1 MPRLDFKLPEEM
13 KMKVTNN
20 VYNVGVNDRDTTLFE
35 GQYSVLS
42 GMAYNS
48 YLAVDE
54 KVAVFDTVAEGFGE
68 EWIGNIKSV
77 LGERAP
83 DYLIVLHMEPDHSA
97 NILKFTEIF
106 PEAKI
111 VSSAKSFAM
120 MRGFFGN
127 DFSDRQVVVGENS
140 TLSLGERN
148 ITFLTAPMVH
158 WPEVLVAYD
167 GTDKILFSADGFGKF
182 GTSDADEEWEEEA
195 RRYYIGIVGK
205 YGTQV
210 LNLLKKVAGLD
221 IQIICSLHG
230 PVLKENISHYI
241 ELYKTWASYTPE
253 YDGTVIAYAS
263 VYSNTAKAAHTLAQ
277 ILKDGGER
285 VELFDLTTCD
295 IHNAAAHAFAGS
307 KLVLAS
313 ITYNADIFPAM
324 RAFIDALVERGYQN
338 RKVAFIENGS
348 WAPMAAKVMRARLEG
363 AKNIAFA
370 ENGVKITSAMSA
382 ESEAQIKA
390 LADELMKK

>member
-1 MPRLDFKLPEEM
+1 
-13 KMKVTNN
+13 MKVTNN
-20 VYNVGVNDRDTTLFE
+20 VYNVGVNDRDTTIFE
-35 GQYSVLS
+35 GQYSVRS

-68 EWIGNIKSV
+68 EWIENIKSV

-205 YGTQV
+205 YGAQV

-253 YDGTVIAYAS
+253 YAGTVIA
-263 VYSNTAKAAHTLAQ
+263 
-277 ILKDGGER
+277 
-285 VELFDLTTCD
+285 
-295 IHNAAAHAFAGS
+295 
-307 KLVLAS
+307 
-313 ITYNADIFPAM
+313 
-324 RAFIDALVERGYQN
+324 
-338 RKVAFIENGS
+338 
-348 WAPMAAKVMRARLEG
+348 
-363 AKNIAFA
+363 
-370 ENGVKITSAMSA
+370 
-382 ESEAQIKA
+382 
-390 LADELMKK
+390 

>member
-1 MPRLDFKLPEEM
+1 
-13 KMKVTNN
+13 MKVTNN
-20 VYNVGVNDRDTTLFE
+20 VYNVGVNDRDTTIFE
-35 GQYSVLS
+35 GQYSVRS

-54 KVAVFDTVAEGFGE
+54 KVAVFDTVAEGFGD
-68 EWIGNIKSV
+68 EWIENIKSV

-307 KLVLAS
+307 KLVLTS

-390 LADELMKK
+390 LADELMKNNS